1 MRTFAMPA
9 SRNCSAI
16 QLAARASPADP
27 GARSGAVVTS
37 PAVYESAEL
46 PSNVSGSAA
55 DGSVRGV
62 CAPTSTIRAGSSTTT
77 HPIR

>member
-1 MRTFAMPA
+1 MK
-9 SRNCSAI
+9 
-16 QLAARASPADP
+16 LAARVSPAVP

-37 PAVYESAEL
+37 ALVYARAEL

-55 DGSVRGV
+55 DGKVRGV
-62 CAPTSTIRAGSSTTT
+62 WAPTSTIRAGSSTTT